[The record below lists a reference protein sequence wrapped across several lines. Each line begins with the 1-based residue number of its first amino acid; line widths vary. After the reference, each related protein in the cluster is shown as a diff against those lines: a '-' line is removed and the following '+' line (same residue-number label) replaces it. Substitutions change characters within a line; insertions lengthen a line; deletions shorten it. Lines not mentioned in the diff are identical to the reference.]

1 MGVVY
6 DAIQSISIDIKNLY
20 NIKSLSDEE
29 EQEIIEYTNNIEENR
44 INRRLITEKYK
55 ELTNENSNDI
65 DIKHKLMKDHT
76 ELLNQFGYL
85 NSELDDIKL
94 SPFKNYCD
102 LLNNRIIE
110 NLVNEKINFHF
121 NNNYKNNKE
130 EKFYRFICYIF
141 RTKQDIIN
149 FNNNYN
155 ENLNIDNDTRRN
167 FLIGNKYT
175 MGYFV
180 KSRYKTLLKEI
191 TDKLIKISNCET
203 DFLKFF
209 YNLNHHLNYLCDENN
224 MTRIMESWMYDEILN
239 NCERMNLDSDDDE

>member
-20 NIKSLSDEE
+20 NITSLSDYE
-29 EQEIIEYTNNIEENR
+29 EQEMIEYTHMIEENR
-44 INRRLITEKYK
+44 INRRLLTEKYK
-55 ELTNENSNDI
+55 ELSNENSDDI
-65 DIKHKLMKDHT
+65 DMKHKLMKDHT
-76 ELLNQFGYL
+76 ELLNQFGHI

-94 SPFKNYCD
+94 SPFKNYCN

-110 NLVNEKINFHF
+110 NLVNEKINF
-121 NNNYKNNKE
+121 NNNYKNTKE

-155 ENLNIDNDTRRN
+155 ETLNIDDDTRRN
-167 FLIGNKYT
+167 FLTGDKYN

-191 TDKLIKISNCET
+191 TNKLIKISNCET

-209 YNLNHHLNYLCDENN
+209 YNLNHHLNYLYDDNYN
-224 MTRIMESWMYDEILN
+224 DNIKRIMESWIYDEILI
-239 NCERMNLDSDDDE
+239 NCEKMD